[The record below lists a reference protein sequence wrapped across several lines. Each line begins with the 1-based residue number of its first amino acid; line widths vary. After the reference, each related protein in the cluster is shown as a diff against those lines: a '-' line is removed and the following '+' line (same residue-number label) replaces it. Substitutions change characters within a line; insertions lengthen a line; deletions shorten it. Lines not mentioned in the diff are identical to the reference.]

1 MSTATDG
8 QLLTFR
14 DWTFRYRPADRP
26 SGRTL
31 LLLHGLTGD
40 ENSMWIFTR
49 RIPAGF
55 SILAPRAIFPA
66 PQGGYSWRE
75 IASGPWELPSF
86 DDLRPAAEM
95 LVSFVDSWAASTG
108 RDMKQFHLMGFS
120 QGAALSYSLAL
131 LYPQRVPALAALSG
145 FLPSG
150 AETLL
155 ASRLL
160 AEKPVFIAHG
170 RRDEM
175 VPVERARR
183 AAALLEESGARVT
196 YCEAGIGH
204 KVSKD
209 CMQALGDFFLSLD

>member
-26 SGRTL
+26 SGRIL

-49 RIPAGF
+49 RIPAGYA
-55 SILAPRAIFPA
+55 ILAPRATFPA

-75 IASGPWELPSF
+75 ITPGPWELPSF
-86 DDLRPAAEM
+86 DDLRPAAEA
-95 LVSFVDSWAASTG
+95 LVSFVDSWAASAG
-108 RDMKQFHLMGFS
+108 LDMKRFHLMGFS
-120 QGAALSYSLAL
+120 QGAALACSLAL

-155 ASRLL
+155 AGRPL
-160 AEKPVFIAHG
+160 AGKPALVAHG
-170 RRDEM
+170 KRDEM
-175 VPVERARR
+175 VPVEHARQ
-183 AAALLEESGARVT
+183 AVALLEQGGARVT

-204 KVSKD
+204 KVSKE